1 MIGLVVLCY
10 EISYLHTAFFHSIKV
25 TSFFK
30 RIFAQNFAGG
40 EKARKIF
47 IFFSFSSILQSMAF
61 ENYWPSL
68 DNKWPCIFFKIL
80 HFYVKGRQKTR
91 KIKTWFPLSFL
102 KSKKNLFMK
111 CFEFYFTIEN
121 DDDDPVNIF
130 ALLLE

>member
-1 MIGLVVLCY
+1 M
-10 EISYLHTAFFHSIKV
+10 KV

-47 IFFSFSSILQSMAF
+47 IFFLSFSSILQSMAF

-80 HFYVKGRQKTR
+80 HFYVKGTRQAKD
-91 KIKTWFPLSFL
+91 KKNKTWFHLSFL
-102 KSKKNLFMK
+102 KNKKNLFMK